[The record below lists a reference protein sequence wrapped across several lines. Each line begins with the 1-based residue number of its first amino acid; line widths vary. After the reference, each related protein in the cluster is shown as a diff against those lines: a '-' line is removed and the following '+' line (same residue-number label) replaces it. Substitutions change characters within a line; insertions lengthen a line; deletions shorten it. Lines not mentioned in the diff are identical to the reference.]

1 MTEFEFELSDRI
13 TKIKSMS
20 ELYDLEHK
28 AFISFSGGEEY
39 KQCWILWGKV
49 YKEYERLNYRLTLN

>member
-39 KQCWILWGKV
+39 KQCWILWGKS
-49 YKEYERLNYRLTLN
+49 L